1 MQVHSG
7 KFGDS
12 MAANG
17 SDGGGDGGG
26 DDPNEIRKMIDTMMR
41 ISRNKSMP
49 AQQFQN
55 LANWIKNSKSFPCLS
70 AQQQDFF
77 WALQKNRIDAN
88 MMTQDIPEWQQ
99 AQMQNVSCLASSSEQ
114 ADMQA
119 AADAAQE
126 MMDADVA
133 AAAER
138 YAKSMRDIR
147 LNMQQKAMQNIDDE
161 IATKQKQTEGEVIFL
176 QAKRQKLESDFA
188 SESEIKKR
196 KEKEEHDK
204 AMTKL
209 RECREAKE
217 AKAAEDAKA
226 KAAEDAK
233 RKKDEATNTMA
244 AEEARQKDNA
254 DYFGPNGKLARTLD
268 ALYKCWNDAKRNNS
282 ALLAD
287 HPDKAAAVWAES
299 QARSALDSFQGIKP
313 PPEITSWVTSKGPP
327 PQPPLHM
334 AKPLQTAL
342 LPKPPAFLPPGMP
355 PMFEPPAPPVPEH
368 DNWDEPKWWLHQWGE
383 FQGSQPHNAC
393 NSPVGDDTKT
403 NVWALLDN
411 QTSGWPK
418 QGQKCL
424 TSHKDPRMQI
434 LDWTNTGRSDFLIE
448 IYWPSRPSPFWGRL
462 HGRIHCL
469 REFVLNSLYPNT
481 RRLDR
486 ISRGGF
492 MTPDSNSGMGSAKMI
507 FNCTDCRKG

>member
-1 MQVHSG
+1 LQVHSG

-41 ISRNKSMP
+41 ISKNKSMP

-138 YAKSMRDIR
+138 YAKSMRDIK

-268 ALYKCWNDAKRNNS
+268 ALYKCWMEAKRNNS

-327 PQPPLHM
+327 PQPPLHK
-334 AKPLQTAL
+334 AC
-342 LPKPPAFLPPGMP
+342 PKPPAQHPWLPKQPAFPPPGMT
-355 PMFEPPAPPVPEH
+355 PMFEPPPPPVPEH
-368 DNWDEPKWWLHQWGE
+368 DNWGHEPKFWRQPY
-383 FQGSQPHNAC
+383 QGSEPHKAC
-393 NSPVGDDTKT
+393 NPPWGSWGGVGDDTPK
-403 NVWALLDN
+403 DN
-411 QTSGWPK
+411 QTWLGWSKEKGIPASRD
-418 QGQKCL
+418 
-424 TSHKDPRMQI
+424 TRMQI
-434 LDWTNTGRSDFLIE
+434 PDWTNTNRSDFLIE
-448 IYWPSRPSPFWGRL
+448 LYWPSRPSPFWGRL
-462 HGRIHCL
+462 HGRIHSAVENRL
-469 REFVLNSLYPNT
+469 T
-481 RRLDR
+481 R
-486 ISRGGF
+486 
-492 MTPDSNSGMGSAKMI
+492 I
-507 FNCTDCRKG
+507 FF